1 MTMINPVHPSA
12 FRTTTSTRSTSDSTE
27 HAHILQRESF
37 IGSVPGPDLLL
48 RVRPEML
55 QEQQKAF
62 ALKAAL
68 DILNGAG
75 VKTDFGY
82 VDDTAPP
89 NAPITLTQM
98 SEPLLPWMEQVSRL
112 PGVQGLRLDGPDVH
126 VTPTQD
132 YRGRAF
138 ALLIRPE
145 IDGYRV
151 VVEGPKQPSEQRER
165 MLYLR
170 NLPGAN
176 SAVAPHSNPREG
188 VTVTMLSANYEES
201 KLYRDIFTDGEGL
214 AFQIPYNSSNYR
226 D

>member
-1 MTMINPVHPSA
+1 MNTIGPVSLSA
-12 FRTTTSTRSTSDSTE
+12 FRSTTTTRTNSTATDHT
-27 HAHILQRESF
+27 LQQESF
-37 IGSVPGPDLLL
+37 TGSVPGPDLLL

-62 ALKAAL
+62 ALKAAM

-89 NAPITLTQM
+89 NAPVTLTQI
-98 SEPLLPWMEQVSRL
+98 SEPLLPWMDQVAKL
-112 PGVQGLRLDGPDVH
+112 PGVQGLRLDGPDVY

-138 ALLIRPE
+138 ASLIRPE
-145 IDGYRV
+145 VDGYRV
-151 VVEGPKQPSEQRER
+151 VVEGPKQPCEHRER

-176 SAVAPHSNPREG
+176 SQVAPHSNPREG
-188 VTVTMLSANYEES
+188 VTVTMLSANYAES
-201 KLYRDIFTDGEGL
+201 KLYREIFTDGEGL
-214 AFQIPYNSSNYR
+214 TFEIPYNSGNYR

>member
-1 MTMINPVHPSA
+1 MNTIGPVSLSA
-12 FRTTTSTRSTSDSTE
+12 FRTTTSTRTNPTDTD
-27 HAHILQRESF
+27 HAHTLERESYT
-37 IGSVPGPDLLL
+37 GSVPGPDLLL
-48 RVRPEML
+48 RVNPEML

-62 ALKAAL
+62 ALKAAM

-75 VKTDFGY
+75 VKTDYGY
-82 VDDTAPP
+82 VDSAAPP
-89 NAPITLTQM
+89 NAPVTLSQI
-98 SEPLLPWMEQVSRL
+98 SEPLLPWMEQVSKL
-112 PGVQGLRLDGPDVH
+112 PGVQGLRLDGPDVY

-138 ALLIRPE
+138 ASLIRPE

-151 VVEGPKQPSEQRER
+151 VVVGPSQPSEHRER

-176 SAVAPHSNPREG
+176 SEVAPSRNPREG
-188 VTVTMLSANYEES
+188 VTVTMHSANYQES

-214 AFQIPYNSSNYR
+214 TFEIPYNSGNYR